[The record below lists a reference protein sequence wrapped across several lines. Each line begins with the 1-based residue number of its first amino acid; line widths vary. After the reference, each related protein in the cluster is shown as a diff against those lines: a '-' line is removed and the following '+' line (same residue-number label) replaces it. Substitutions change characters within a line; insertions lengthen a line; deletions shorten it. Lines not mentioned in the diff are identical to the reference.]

1 MSTKILLRR
10 NILRRMKRTAS
21 RWVVVALLSLS
32 FQGFAGDPQS
42 TWVFDS
48 VAPSQ
53 TPSQSTSGP
62 SEAQQVYA
70 VILDQI
76 NYWNAHDI
84 EHYMDTYW
92 KSPDLLVVVEGEQII
107 GWGEMLAAY
116 QRGFPDRKEMGI
128 VTLQRVRLQQIS
140 PEFYLAL
147 SWYTFTRNTKN
158 SYCTDTMIFR
168 KLPEGWKIITSHA
181 SFLEP

>member
-1 MSTKILLRR
+1 MNRVLSTFF
-10 NILRRMKRTAS
+10 AA
-21 RWVVVALLSLS
+21 ALFFLSS
-32 FQGFAGDPQS
+32 AGFAGDSQS

-48 VAPSQ
+48 VAPSATASEPGITQ
-53 TPSQSTSGP
+53 TD
-62 SEAQQVYA
+62 AQQVYA

-76 NYWNAHDI
+76 NYWNVHDI
-84 EHYMDTYW
+84 ERYMNTYW

-107 GWGEMLAAY
+107 GWAEMLAAY
-116 QRGFPDRKEMGI
+116 QRGFPNRNEMGA
-128 VTLQRVRLQQIS
+128 VTLQRVKLQQIS
-140 PEFYLAL
+140 PEFFLAL
-147 SWYTFTRNTKN
+147 SWYTFTKNTKN

>member
-1 MSTKILLRR
+1 MIRKP
-10 NILRRMKRTAS
+10 S
-21 RWVVVALLSLS
+21 RWLVTVLLFFS
-32 FQGFAGDPQS
+32 FQGFAANPQS

-48 VAPSQ
+48 VAPTS
-53 TPSQSTSGP
+53 TPSGSPAEP
-62 SEAQQVYA
+62 SDAQQVYA

-76 NYWNAHDI
+76 KYWNAHDI

-107 GWGEMLAAY
+107 GWAEMLAAY
-116 QRGFPDRKEMGI
+116 QRGFPDRNEMGA
-128 VTLQRVRLQQIS
+128 VTLQRVKLQQIS

-147 SWYTFTRNTKN
+147 SWYTFSRNTKN